1 MHKSV
6 CLCVCLFVHFFNP
19 LPVVQWRHQGYIWKA
34 YNLARKMKLFNN
46 RSEREFFFRLGIMIQ
61 RKCLSVCHKCLFVCH
76 SAVKILH
83 TLILITLYTLICMF
97 VCLSQFYSNNLTRF
111 YTPVLPEG
119 RAGGAVGAH
128 SASILNSY

>member
-1 MHKSV
+1 MFV
-6 CLCVCLFVHFFNP
+6 CVFVCLFVQFFDP
-19 LPVVQWRHQGYIWKA
+19 LPVVQGRHQGYVWIA
-34 YNLARKMKLFNN
+34 YNPERKTKSFNI
-46 RSEREFFFRLGIMIQ
+46 RSEREFFFRPGIMIH

-97 VCLSQFYSNNLTRF
+97 VCLSQFNSNNLTRF

-128 SASILNSY
+128 SASL